1 MRWLLDTCVVSELT
15 RKKPDAAVLAWV
27 QSHAA
32 QSVLCMVTV
41 GEIHYGLQ
49 RMPPGRHRNSL
60 QLWFDGLCVEYA
72 ARTLETDA
80 AVWRVWANLKASL
93 EAMGR
98 PQEDLDVLIAAVA
111 THHRL
116 TLVTRNTRH
125 FEDTGIAIVNPWVVT
140 V

>member
-15 RKKPDAAVLAWV
+15 RKKPDAAVVAWL
-27 QSHAA
+27 QTHAA
-32 QSVLCMVTV
+32 QSVLSVVTV

-72 ARTLETDA
+72 DRTLETDV
-80 AVWRVWANLKASL
+80 AVWRVWATLKASL

-111 THHRL
+111 TQHRL
-116 TLVTRNTRH
+116 TVVTRNARH
-125 FEDTGIAIVNPWVVT
+125 FEDTGVVVVNPWLAND
-140 V
+140 